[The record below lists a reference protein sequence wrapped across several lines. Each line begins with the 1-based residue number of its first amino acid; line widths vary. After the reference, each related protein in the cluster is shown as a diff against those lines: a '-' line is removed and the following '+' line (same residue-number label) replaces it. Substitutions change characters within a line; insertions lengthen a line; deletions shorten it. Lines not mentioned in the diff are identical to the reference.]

1 MENKDKQF
9 YLKVQGKVVEVSEA
23 VYREYKR
30 PDRAERKR
38 KQRMWRCSVPRE
50 KAKKS
55 FLKRCTKKCSE
66 CPYGVQ
72 VKNSVVSLDALKEL
86 GYEEVDVTQDP
97 EANYI
102 AEEER
107 SELYDAIKQLTPRQ
121 QELVQMIYV
130 EEKTQDEAAA
140 LLGVSQQAISKALG
154 KILTELKNFFEIR
167 L

>member
-1 MENKDKQF
+1 MENNDKKF
-9 YLKVQGKVVEVSEA
+9 YLKVQGKEVEVSEA

-38 KQRMWRCSVPRE
+38 KQRMWRCLVPRE

-72 VKNSVVSLDALKEL
+72 AKNSVVSLDALKES

-102 AEEER
+102 AAEER
-107 SELYDAIKQLTPRQ
+107 SELYAAIKMLTQRQ
-121 QELVQMIYV
+121 RELVRLIYV
-130 EEKTQDEAAA
+130 EEKTQKEAASI
-140 LLGVSQQAISKALG
+140 LGINQSTVSLTLQKAHDTIKKFLE
-154 KILTELKNFFEIR
+154 K
-167 L
+167 